1 VWPLRT
7 FAETLARSSQQ
18 NLEEA
23 PPPPPRH
30 HQPEDANVGG
40 QTIAKVLHTPPHAHD
55 AAQVASLTAAF
66 ESVASV
72 LPMDDAAKA
81 DLISEGMRWRE
92 LEAGEALFQQ
102 GDASDA
108 VYVVLSGAV
117 NISMRDPFSPLD
129 AAAHQPTHGQSQHDP
144 AVSPLTNLSFSP
156 RSSLHADSPR
166 SAFSSPRDASSHL
179 TSPRTSLYLTTPR
192 TSTYLTTPRTSTY
205 LTTPRTSIY
214 FTTPRTSTHLTS
226 PRTSTHLESPSAAPH
241 HPTTSTRGRALW
253 QAASA
258 KPVHVPPSHMLARV
272 LGPGDLLGELVR
284 ARAPPLLSMLI
295 FRLSIKP
302 EFVPSSMVNGPSG
315 SRS

>member
-1 VWPLRT
+1 MWPLRT

-192 TSTYLTTPRTSTY
+192 TST
-205 LTTPRTSIY
+205 
-214 FTTPRTSTHLTS
+214 
-226 PRTSTHLESPSAAPH
+226 HLESPSAAPH